1 MNQVLGID
9 SPRPNNPVQLLL
21 EETKTRGDIYP
32 PTLSEIQRR
41 AWNIHYDVVNSLAVT
56 RLMIGLRPSMNWSAS
71 SRRLGRK
78 TECTRSET
86 D

>member
-32 PTLSEIQRR
+32 PTLSEIQREPAR
-41 AWNIHYDVVNSLAVT
+41 FTTNVVKSLAVT

-71 SRRLGRK
+71 SRCLARK
-78 TECTRSET
+78 TKCTRSET